1 MVFVPL
7 SKSQRDHVRTA
18 RRMAQKRRLAQ
29 QPRPPKET
37 RLPGAMRDAFD
48 KALDPNVTADL
59 ERAALAAMHCIFL
72 QHGPEAL
79 LMPRHLAVCHEV
91 GHVIVA
97 TTDGVTIAYVEVTGQ
112 TVAPALAKIGFPPGD
127 LVWVGFTRFADSPFP
142 LDMPGR
148 PVDIVKLD
156 FPLFQHA
163 VRMEL
168 GGIAGEHVLYDGD
181 IPAASSLDERILSQH
196 ACAMRARGNTEIAK
210 ITWRDLFKETCS
222 TIEQN
227 RETAGELIA
236 AFENKDRLEGPE
248 LQEVL
253 NKRRLH

>member
-1 MVFVPL
+1 
-7 SKSQRDHVRTA
+7 
-18 RRMAQKRRLAQ
+18 MAQLSFRMRPNAPGEVARIRWRDVKPRERVIEIPDAKKDNTIRIIMSAPIARVLKRARNLG
-29 QPRPPKET
+29 RDLGKPKDK
-37 RLPGAMRDAFD
+37 DAF
-48 KALDPNVTADL
+48 VF
-59 ERAALAAMHCIFL
+59 EHC
-72 QHGPEAL
+72 
-79 LMPRHLAVCHEV
+79 
-91 GHVIVA
+91 GHA
-97 TTDGVTIAYVEVTGQ
+97 WG
-112 TVAPALAKIGFPPGD
+112 
-127 LVWVGFTRFADSPFP
+127 GFTRFADSPFP

-156 FPLFQHA
+156 LPSFQHA

-168 GGIAGEHVLYDGD
+168 GGIAGEHVLYDGE

-196 ACAMRARGNTEIAK
+196 ACEMRARGNTEIAK